1 MLFTSPHP
9 KKYSNIKTDLP
20 TFSKNELNNNK
31 SNSDKTTNLL
41 EVEDSLKKSIKESNT
56 GISIQ
61 GIN

>member
-9 KKYSNIKTDLP
+9 KKYYNIKTDLP